1 MLTIGLD
8 VGGTKIAGAVVNSS
22 GKIVRQMTVP
32 TPASDPEALEDAL
45 VEIIEALSAEGEVAA
60 VGIAAA
66 GYIDASQSVIYYGAN
81 MAWRNRP
88 IRANIES
95 RTNLPVVVDNDANA
109 AGWAEFRFGAG
120 RLFQHMTMLTV
131 GTGVGGAIVIDGHLF
146 RGGFGVGAELGHVT
160 VENDGLLC
168 GCGRHGCI
176 EQYGS
181 GRALLRFAEDES
193 LKPVTGDALAAAKD
207 AQGNLPAAAVK
218 ELLEAGDPGALL
230 ALGTLGEWLGKAAA
244 SIDSVLDPQ
253 VFVIGGG
260 VAAAGDAL
268 VEPIRASFR
277 ANMAARGFRPEPEF
291 RVAEMLNDAGVIG
304 AADLARIHLDE
315 SLPRAQR

>member
-1 MLTIGLD
+1 M
-8 VGGTKIAGAVVNSS
+8 
-22 GKIVRQMTVP
+22 
-32 TPASDPEALEDAL
+32 
-45 VEIIEALSAEGEVAA
+45 
-60 VGIAAA
+60 
-66 GYIDASQSVIYYGAN
+66 
-81 MAWRNRP
+81 
-88 IRANIES
+88 
-95 RTNLPVVVDNDANA
+95 
-109 AGWAEFRFGAG
+109 
-120 RLFQHMTMLTV
+120 
-131 GTGVGGAIVIDGHLF
+131 
-146 RGGFGVGAELGHVT
+146 
-160 VENDGLLC
+160 
-168 GCGRHGCI
+168 
-176 EQYGS
+176 
-181 GRALLRFAEDES
+181 RFAEDES
-193 LKPVTGDALAAAKD
+193 LKPVTGDALAAARD

-277 ANMAARGFRPEPEF
+277 SNMAARGFRPEPEF